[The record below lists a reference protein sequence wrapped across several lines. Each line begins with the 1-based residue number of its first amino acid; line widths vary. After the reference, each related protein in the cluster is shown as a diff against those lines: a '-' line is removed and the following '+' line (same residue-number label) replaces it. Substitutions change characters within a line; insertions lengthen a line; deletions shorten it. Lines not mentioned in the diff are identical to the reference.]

1 MVVGER
7 GNFSTNLQPGPH
19 LSEWGS
25 TRSQHTD
32 LTYRGYKVNLM
43 PIKCMEINDFLGRLQ
58 KSSLLF
64 SFLQTVT
71 ETAGANAKSEA

>member
-1 MVVGER
+1 
-7 GNFSTNLQPGPH
+7 
-19 LSEWGS
+19 
-25 TRSQHTD
+25 
-32 LTYRGYKVNLM
+32 M